1 MTLMDEYRLSLYTP
15 LADLQPGV
23 SFVQSKEDRQVY
35 IKKVLTVYNP
45 EIFLSLKAEPVSG
58 LPTILEVLPDGKQL
72 ILIEEYICGKTLA
85 VLLQEHY
92 FQTEDSIVRFMLQ
105 LSSIVRQLHDRS
117 PSIIHRDIKPDNIIL
132 AADGRVRLLDMDA
145 AKQYVPGQK
154 QDTVLIGTE
163 GYAAP
168 EQYGFGASSVQ
179 TDIYALGILFR
190 EILSDL
196 DTFSRKSQAIIV
208 RCTQLDPK
216 ARYENIAELMADL
229 SSVCSAIPTDG
240 IYREN
245 RFLPPGFRTG
255 NPMHIVLAVI
265 GYALL
270 FTAGWF
276 LPFPQKVR
284 TLGLLVNYAYG
295 ITAVL
300 FNCNYLGIWN
310 SLRLTRFR
318 SPFSTAFA
326 VLGID
331 AGYTL
336 LLLFLA
342 FLIGRV

>member
-58 LPTILEVLPDGKQL
+58 LPTILEVFPDGKQL

-196 DTFSRKSQAIIV
+196 NTFSRKSQAIIA

-216 ARYENIAELMADL
+216 ARYKNIAELMADF
-229 SSVCSAIPTDG
+229 SSVCAASSNG
-240 IYREN
+240 IYHEN
-245 RFLPPGFRTG
+245 YLFPPGFRTG

-265 GYALL
+265 GYTLL

-276 LPFPQKVR
+276 LPFPQKIR
-284 TLGLLVNYAYG
+284 TLGLLVTYTYG

-300 FNCNYLGIWN
+300 FNCNYLEIWN
-310 SLRLTRFR
+310 RLRLTRFR
-318 SPFSTAFA
+318 SPFSIAFA

-331 AGYTL
+331 TCYTL

-342 FLIGRV
+342 FLIGRL